1 MNRPIRVS
9 ISHLVSHRTRRAPCP
24 SVCLFLR
31 LIVRSLRVLGAVAT
45 AYFPLILIRL
55 GVLDDYSDVAIFLLL
70 GELLLRLSAV
80 GQRVAALALLQRSID
95 CRE

>member
-9 ISHLVSHRTRRAPCP
+9 ISHPVSHRTHRAPCP

-31 LIVRSLRVLGAVAT
+31 LIVRFLRVLGAVAT
-45 AYFPLILIRL
+45 AYFPLILIHL
-55 GVLDDYSDVAIFLLL
+55 GLNGGYSVVAIFLLL
-70 GELLLRLSAV
+70 LTFLQLSV
-80 GQRVAALALLQRSID
+80 SRRETALALLQRSID